1 MRISAVSNR
10 CPKPCPKLSFQGSED
25 KNYENPINRK
35 TEKGLSVL
43 QSIGTSTLVGGTAFG
58 IASFLIPNTT
68 KMRYG
73 KAGIIGAALGAV
85 SLLLTLPANLYNTKV
100 RAFTR
105 EKEMDVFSRDRE
117 LKANILSEVDKE
129 VNDEDVSLDKKI
141 DHYTQVQMAN
151 NGNGMM
157 IKGV

>member
-10 CPKPCPKLSFQGSED
+10 CPKPCFNFTANGD
-25 KNYENPINRK
+25 KSYENPVNRK
-35 TEKGLSVL
+35 TEKGLTIL
-43 QSIGTSTLVGGTAFG
+43 QSVGTSTLVGGTAFG
-58 IASFLIPNTT
+58 IASFLIPKTT
-68 KMRYG
+68 KMRMG
-73 KAGIIGAALGAV
+73 KAGIIGGVLGAA

-100 RAFTR
+100 RAFAR

-129 VNDEDVSLDKKI
+129 VQDEEVSLDKKI
-141 DHYTQVQMAN
+141 DHYATVQMAN

-157 IKGV
+157 IKGA

>member
-10 CPKPCPKLSFQGSED
+10 CPKPCFTSKKDG
-25 KNYENPINRK
+25 YENPINRK
-35 TEKGLSVL
+35 TEKGLTVL
-43 QSIGTSTLVGGTAFG
+43 QSVGSSVLVGGVAFG
-58 IASFLIPNTT
+58 VASFLIPQAT

-85 SLLLTLPANLYNTKV
+85 SLLLTLPANLYNTKR
-100 RAFTR
+100 RAFVR

-117 LKANILSEVDKE
+117 LKSNMLEQIDDEVK
-129 VNDEDVSLDKKI
+129 DEDVSLDKKI

-151 NGNGMM
+151 NGKGMM
-157 IKGV
+157 IKGT

>member
-10 CPKPCPKLSFQGSED
+10 CPKPCFTAD
-25 KNYENPINRK
+25 KNGYENPVNRK
-35 TEKGLSVL
+35 TEKGLTIL
-43 QSIGTSTLVGGTAFG
+43 QSVGSSVLVGGTAFG

-68 KMRYG
+68 KMRFG

-85 SLLLTLPANLYNTKV
+85 SLLLTLPANLYNTKK
-100 RAFTR
+100 RAFVR
-105 EKEMDVFSRDRE
+105 EKEMEVFSRDRE
-117 LKANILSEVDKE
+117 LKSNILEEIDKE
-129 VNDEDVSLDKKI
+129 VKDEDVSLDKKI

-151 NGNGMM
+151 SGSGVM